1 MGTRERRDR
10 SNQIDKALRV
20 SFLEC
25 ASKYLSKPELVS
37 LAAVGGYGRGE
48 LSPASDLDLLILHTG
63 SEKPEVISEFVNAFL
78 YPLWDQG
85 RAIDHA
91 VRTRSETREIA
102 NEDIRVA
109 LGLLDLR
116 HIAGESELSNQV
128 ASDALENWR
137 KGREK
142 FLPKLRKS
150 IHEREN
156 RAGELA
162 FLLEPDLKEARGGL
176 RDINALRAIEMSG
189 AVSISLARVAESEAL
204 LSNVRDVL
212 HGENFKS
219 RDLLLLTEQD
229 RVASKMEY
237 ANADALMLDI
247 AKAARAVDHLMDST
261 WHRIDSNSG
270 QSWLR
275 RRKNQKIDQGLIIL
289 NSEVTIEDGYDIAND
304 SAIGLRAAAA
314 AAQRG
319 LPLSIDACVLLSEK
333 FSALPNPW
341 PKSVLNDLVSLIGAG
356 SSMIRVFEALDQDGL
371 IEKWIPEW
379 SHVRFLPQRNVL
391 HRHTVDRHMLETSVH
406 AAALTR
412 TVTRPDL
419 LLVAALFHDIGK
431 GFPEKDHSDY
441 GEELI
446 RPLAKRLGFDEKD
459 CDIIALLVREHL
471 LLSAVATRRDLEDPA
486 TIEFVVEKI
495 KDPESLQLL
504 HALSISDGEATGKA
518 AWSDWKAGLVST
530 LVGKCLASMAG
541 IKPVSQPELIPT
553 RSTDDDISITILN
566 SEDRSDS
573 LDNIANALDN
583 LDNIEIEIIARDQTG
598 LLSAVAGLM
607 TISRFN
613 VRSAKTRTTNE
624 IAVMR
629 WIVELDAN
637 AQLPSAEKLT
647 DQLRK
652 ALTGELDLGRKIE
665 ERIENYRKS
674 PGIPTPPPVV
684 FAANDLATN
693 ATIIEVRMHDR
704 PGILFNVTRAISR
717 FGVDIK
723 SAIVSTLGA
732 EAFDTLYVTDLEGQ
746 PLTGER
752 AQLLATKVENILI
765 THL

>member
-1 MGTRERRDR
+1 
-10 SNQIDKALRV
+10 
-20 SFLEC
+20 
-25 ASKYLSKPELVS
+25 
-37 LAAVGGYGRGE
+37 
-48 LSPASDLDLLILHTG
+48 
-63 SEKPEVISEFVNAFL
+63 
-78 YPLWDQG
+78 
-85 RAIDHA
+85 
-91 VRTRSETREIA
+91 
-102 NEDIRVA
+102 
-109 LGLLDLR
+109 
-116 HIAGESELSNQV
+116 
-128 ASDALENWR
+128 
-137 KGREK
+137 
-142 FLPKLRKS
+142 
-150 IHEREN
+150 
-156 RAGELA
+156 
-162 FLLEPDLKEARGGL
+162 
-176 RDINALRAIEMSG
+176 MSG
-189 AVSISLARVAESEAL
+189 AVPVSLARVAESEAL
-204 LSNVRDVL
+204 LSNVRDAL
-212 HGENFKS
+212 HGQNLKA
-219 RDLLLLTEQD
+219 RDQLLLAEQD
-229 RVASKMEY
+229 RVASKMNY
-237 ANADALMLDI
+237 SNADALMLDV
-247 AKAARAVDHLMDST
+247 AKAARAVDYLMDST
-261 WHRIDSNSG
+261 WHRIDSNDG

-275 RRKNQKIDQGLIIL
+275 RRKNQKIDQGLVIQ
-289 NSEVTIEDGYDIAND
+289 NSEVTIEDGYDISTD

-333 FSALPNPW
+333 FTSLSNPW
-341 PKSVLNDLVSLIGAG
+341 PKPVLNDLISLIGAG
-356 SSMIRVFEALDQDGL
+356 RSMIRVFEALDQDGL

-391 HRHTVDRHMLETSVH
+391 HRHTVDRHMLETAVH

-419 LLVAALFHDIGK
+419 LLVSALFHDIGK
-431 GFPEKDHSDY
+431 GFPNKDHSEY

-446 RPLAKRLGFDEKD
+446 KPLAKRLGFEEKD
-459 CDIIALLVREHL
+459 CDTIALLVREHL

-486 TIEFVVEKI
+486 TIGFVIEKI

-504 HALSISDGEATGKA
+504 HALSISDGEATGKS
-518 AWSDWKAGLVST
+518 AWSDWKAELVST
-530 LVGKCLASMAG
+530 LVAKCLAAMAG
-541 IKPVSQPELIPT
+541 IKPVSQPDLIPT
-553 RSTDDDISITILN
+553 GEIIDDIAIRFIGNQETT
-566 SEDRSDS
+566 E
-573 LDNIANALDN
+573 
-583 LDNIEIEIIARDQTG
+583 NIEIEIIAKDQTG

-613 VRSAKTRTTNE
+613 VRSAKTRTTND

-637 AQLPSAEKLT
+637 AQLPTAEKLT
-647 DQLRK
+647 EQLKK
-652 ALTGELDLGRKIE
+652 ALSGELDLGRKIE
-665 ERIENYRKS
+665 ERIANYRKY
-674 PGIPTPPPVV
+674 PGIPTPAPLV

>member
-1 MGTRERRDR
+1 VGTRERRDR

-20 SFLEC
+20 SFLES
-25 ASKYLSKPELVS
+25 ANKYLAKPELVS

-48 LSPASDLDLLILHTG
+48 LSPASDLDLLILHSG

-116 HIAGESELSNQV
+116 HVAGESELSNQV

-137 KGREK
+137 KGRDK

-156 RAGELA
+156 RSGELA

-189 AVSISLARVAESEAL
+189 AVSVSLARVAESEAL

-212 HGENFKS
+212 HGENLKS

-229 RVASKMEY
+229 RVASKMDY
-237 ANADALMLDI
+237 VNADALMLDI
-247 AKAARAVDHLMDST
+247 AKAARAVDYLMDST
-261 WHRIDSNSG
+261 WHRIDSTQG
-270 QSWLR
+270 QSWFS
-275 RRKNQKIDQGLIIL
+275 RRKNQNIDQGLVIL
-289 NSEVTIEDGYDIAND
+289 NSEVAIEDGYDISSD
-304 SAIGLRAAAA
+304 WAIGLRAAAA

-333 FSALPNPW
+333 FSALPDPW

-379 SHVRFLPQRNVL
+379 SQVRFLPQRNVL
-391 HRHTVDRHMLETSVH
+391 HRHTVDRHMLETAVH

-431 GFPEKDHSDY
+431 GFPDKDHSDY

-446 RPLAKRLGFDEKD
+446 RPLAKRLGFEEKD
-459 CDIIALLVREHL
+459 CDTIALLVKEHL

-486 TIEFVVEKI
+486 TIEYVVEKI
-495 KDPESLQLL
+495 KQPESLQLL
-504 HALSISDGEATGKA
+504 HALSISDGEATGKS

-530 LVGKCLASMAG
+530 LVSKCLAAMAG
-541 IKPVSQPELIPT
+541 IKPASQPELVPT
-553 RSTDDDISITILN
+553 GSLEDDISITILKN
-566 SEDRSDS
+566 EDNSDS
-573 LDNIANALDN
+573 
-583 LDNIEIEIIARDQTG
+583 LDNIEIEIIAKDQTG

-637 AQLPSAEKLT
+637 AELPSAEKLT
-647 DQLRK
+647 EQLKK
-652 ALTGELDLGRKIE
+652 ALSGELDLGRKIE
-665 ERIENYRKS
+665 ERIDNYRKF

>member
-25 ASKYLSKPELVS
+25 ANQYLSKPELVS

-63 SEKPEVISEFVNAFL
+63 SEKPEVILEFVNAFL

-156 RAGELA
+156 RSGELA

-212 HGENFKS
+212 HGENLKA

-247 AKAARAVDHLMDST
+247 AKAARAVDYLMDST

-289 NSEVTIEDGYDIAND
+289 NSEVTIEDGYDIASD
-304 SAIGLRAAAA
+304 SAIGLRSAAA

-319 LPLSIDACVLLSEK
+319 LPLSIDACVLLSEN

-371 IEKWIPEW
+371 IERWIPQW

-391 HRHTVDRHMLETSVH
+391 HRHTVDRHMLETAVH

-446 RPLAKRLGFDEKD
+446 RPLAKRLGFDEKE
-459 CDIIALLVREHL
+459 CETIALLVREHL

-486 TIEFVVEKI
+486 TIEYVVEKI
-495 KDPESLQLL
+495 KEPEALQLL
-504 HALSISDGEATGKA
+504 HALSISDGEATGKS
-518 AWSDWKAGLVST
+518 AWTEWKAGLVST
-530 LVGKCLASMAG
+530 LVGKCLAAMAG
-541 IKPVSQPELIPT
+541 VKPVSQPELIPT

-566 SEDRSDS
+566 SEDSSDS
-573 LDNIANALDN
+573 
-583 LDNIEIEIIARDQTG
+583 LDNIEIEIIAKDQTG

-613 VRSAKTRTTNE
+613 VRSAKTRTTND

-637 AQLPSAEKLT
+637 AQMPSAEKLT
-647 DQLRK
+647 DQLKK
-652 ALTGELDLGRKIE
+652 ALSGELDLGKKIE

>member
-20 SFLEC
+20 SFLES
-25 ASKYLSKPELVS
+25 ANKYLAKPELVS

-48 LSPASDLDLLILHTG
+48 LSPASDLDLLILHSG

-116 HIAGESELSNQV
+116 HVAGESELSNQV

-137 KGREK
+137 KGRDK

-156 RAGELA
+156 RSGELA

-189 AVSISLARVAESEAL
+189 AVSVSLARVAESEAL

-212 HGENFKS
+212 HGENLKS

-229 RVASKMEY
+229 RVASKMDY
-237 ANADALMLDI
+237 VNADALMLDI
-247 AKAARAVDHLMDST
+247 AKAARAVDYLMDST
-261 WHRIDSNSG
+261 WHRIDSTQG
-270 QSWLR
+270 QSWFS
-275 RRKNQKIDQGLIIL
+275 RRKNQNIDQGLVIL
-289 NSEVTIEDGYDIAND
+289 NSEVAIEDGYDISSD
-304 SAIGLRAAAA
+304 CAIGLRAAAA

-333 FSALPNPW
+333 FSALPDPW

-379 SHVRFLPQRNVL
+379 SQVRFLPQRNVL
-391 HRHTVDRHMLETSVH
+391 HRHTVDRHMLETAVH

-431 GFPEKDHSDY
+431 GFPDKDHSDY

-446 RPLAKRLGFDEKD
+446 RPLAKRLGFEEKD
-459 CDIIALLVREHL
+459 CDTIALLVKEHL

-486 TIEFVVEKI
+486 TIEYVVEKI
-495 KDPESLQLL
+495 KQPESLQLL
-504 HALSISDGEATGKA
+504 HALSISDGEATGKS

-530 LVGKCLASMAG
+530 LVSKCLAAMAG
-541 IKPVSQPELIPT
+541 IKPVSQPELVPT
-553 RSTDDDISITILN
+553 GSLEDDISITILKN
-566 SEDRSDS
+566 EDNSDS
-573 LDNIANALDN
+573 
-583 LDNIEIEIIARDQTG
+583 LDNIEIEIIAKDQTG

-637 AQLPSAEKLT
+637 AELPSAEKLT
-647 DQLRK
+647 EQLKK
-652 ALTGELDLGRKIE
+652 ALSGELDLGRKIE
-665 ERIENYRKS
+665 ERIDNYRKF

>member
-1 MGTRERRDR
+1 VGTRERRDR

-20 SFLEC
+20 SFLES
-25 ASKYLSKPELVS
+25 ANKYLAKPELVS

-48 LSPASDLDLLILHTG
+48 LSPASDLDLLILHSG

-116 HIAGESELSNQV
+116 HVAGESELSNQV

-137 KGREK
+137 KGRDK

-156 RAGELA
+156 RSGELA

-189 AVSISLARVAESEAL
+189 AVSVSLARVAESEAL

-212 HGENFKS
+212 HGENLKS

-229 RVASKMEY
+229 RVASKMDY
-237 ANADALMLDI
+237 VNADALMLDI
-247 AKAARAVDHLMDST
+247 AKAARAVDYLMDST
-261 WHRIDSNSG
+261 WHRIDSTQG
-270 QSWLR
+270 QSWFS
-275 RRKNQKIDQGLIIL
+275 RRKNQNIDQGLVIL
-289 NSEVTIEDGYDIAND
+289 NSEVVIEDGYDISSD
-304 SAIGLRAAAA
+304 CAIGLRAAAA

-333 FSALPNPW
+333 FSALPDPW

-379 SHVRFLPQRNVL
+379 SQVRFLPQRNVL
-391 HRHTVDRHMLETSVH
+391 HRHTVDRHMLETAVH

-431 GFPEKDHSDY
+431 GFPDKDHSDY

-446 RPLAKRLGFDEKD
+446 RPLAKRLGFEEKD
-459 CDIIALLVREHL
+459 CDTIALLVKEHL

-486 TIEFVVEKI
+486 TIEYVVEKI
-495 KDPESLQLL
+495 KQPESLQLL
-504 HALSISDGEATGKA
+504 HALSISDGEATGKS

-530 LVGKCLASMAG
+530 LVSKCLAAMAG
-541 IKPVSQPELIPT
+541 IKPASQPELVPT
-553 RSTDDDISITILN
+553 GSLEDDISITILKN
-566 SEDRSDS
+566 EDNSDS
-573 LDNIANALDN
+573 
-583 LDNIEIEIIARDQTG
+583 LDNIEIEIIAKDQTG

-637 AQLPSAEKLT
+637 AELPSAEKLT
-647 DQLRK
+647 EQLKK
-652 ALTGELDLGRKIE
+652 ALSGELDLGRKIE
-665 ERIENYRKS
+665 ERIDNYRKF

>member
-20 SFLEC
+20 SFLTC
-25 ASKYLSKPELVS
+25 ASQYLSKPETVS

-48 LSPASDLDLLILHTG
+48 LSPASDLDLLILHNG
-63 SEKPEVISEFVNAFL
+63 SEKPQVIQDFVNAFL

-102 NEDIRVA
+102 NEDVRVA

-137 KGREK
+137 KSREK
-142 FLPKLRKS
+142 YLRALRKS

-156 RAGELA
+156 RSGELA

-189 AVSISLARVAESEAL
+189 AVPVSLARVAESEAL
-204 LSNVRDVL
+204 LSNVRDAL
-212 HGENFKS
+212 HGENLKA
-219 RDLLLLTEQD
+219 RDQLLLTEQD
-229 RVASKMEY
+229 RVASKMNY
-237 ANADALMLDI
+237 SNADALMLDV
-247 AKAARAVDHLMDST
+247 AKAARAVDYLMDST
-261 WHRIDSNSG
+261 WHRIDSNVG

-275 RRKNQKIDQGLIIL
+275 RRKNQKIDQGLVIQ
-289 NSEVTIEDGYDIAND
+289 NSEVTIEDGYDISTD

-333 FSALPNPW
+333 FTSLSNPW
-341 PKSVLNDLVSLIGAG
+341 PKPVLNDLISLIGAG
-356 SSMIRVFEALDQDGL
+356 RSMIRVFEALDQDGL

-391 HRHTVDRHMLETSVH
+391 HRHTVDRHMLETAVH

-419 LLVAALFHDIGK
+419 LLVSALFHDIGK
-431 GFPEKDHSDY
+431 GFPDKDHSEY

-446 RPLAKRLGFDEKD
+446 KPLAKRLGFEEKD
-459 CDIIALLVREHL
+459 CDTIAILVREHL

-486 TIEFVVEKI
+486 TIGFVIEKI

-504 HALSISDGEATGKA
+504 HALSISDGEATGKS
-518 AWSDWKAGLVST
+518 AWSDWKAELVST
-530 LVGKCLASMAG
+530 LVAKCLAAMAG
-541 IKPVSQPELIPT
+541 IKPVSQPDLIPT
-553 RSTDDDISITILN
+553 GEIIDDIAIRFIGN
-566 SEDRSDS
+566 QEP
-573 LDNIANALDN
+573 AE
-583 LDNIEIEIIARDQTG
+583 NIEIEIIAKDQTG

-613 VRSAKTRTTNE
+613 VRSAKTRTTND

-637 AQLPSAEKLT
+637 AQLPTAEKLT
-647 DQLRK
+647 EQLKK
-652 ALTGELDLGRKIE
+652 ALSGELDLGRKIE
-665 ERIENYRKS
+665 ERIANYRKY
-674 PGIPTPPPVV
+674 PGIPTPAPLV

>member
-63 SEKPEVISEFVNAFL
+63 SEKPEVISEFINAFL

-156 RAGELA
+156 RSGELA

-176 RDINALRAIEMSG
+176 RDINALRAVEMSG

-212 HGENFKS
+212 HGENLKA

-247 AKAARAVDHLMDST
+247 AKAARAVDYLMDST
-261 WHRIDSNSG
+261 WHRIDSISG

-275 RRKNQKIDQGLIIL
+275 RRKNQKFDQGLVIL

-391 HRHTVDRHMLETSVH
+391 HRHTVDRHMLETAVH

-459 CDIIALLVREHL
+459 CGTIALLVREHL

-486 TIEFVVEKI
+486 TIEFVVERI

-504 HALSISDGEATGKA
+504 HALSISDGEATGKS

-541 IKPVSQPELIPT
+541 IKPASQPDLIPT
-553 RSTDDDISITILN
+553 KTITEDLSITILSNEN
-566 SEDRSDS
+566 SAD
-573 LDNIANALDN
+573 ALDN

-647 DQLRK
+647 DQLKK
-652 ALTGELDLGRKIE
+652 ALSGELDLGRKIE

-704 PGILFNVTRAISR
+704 PGILFSVTRAISR

>member
-10 SNQIDKALRV
+10 SNEIDKALRV
-20 SFLEC
+20 SFLTC
-25 ASKYLSKPELVS
+25 ASQYLSKPELVS
-37 LAAVGGYGRGE
+37 LTAVGGYGRGE
-48 LSPASDLDLLILHTG
+48 LSPASDLDLLILHNG
-63 SEKPEVISEFVNAFL
+63 SEKPQVIQDFVNAFL

-102 NEDIRVA
+102 NEDVRVA

-137 KGREK
+137 KSREK
-142 FLPKLRKS
+142 YLRALRKS

-156 RAGELA
+156 RSGELA

-189 AVSISLARVAESEAL
+189 AVPVSLARVAESEAL
-204 LSNVRDVL
+204 LSNVRDAL
-212 HGENFKS
+212 HGENLKA
-219 RDLLLLTEQD
+219 RDQLLLTEQD
-229 RVASKMEY
+229 RVASKMNY
-237 ANADALMLDI
+237 SNADALMLDV
-247 AKAARAVDHLMDST
+247 AKAARAVDYLMDST
-261 WHRIDSNSG
+261 WHRIDSNNG

-275 RRKNQKIDQGLIIL
+275 RRKNQKIDQGLVIQ
-289 NSEVTIEDGYDIAND
+289 NSEVTIEDGYDISTD

-333 FSALPNPW
+333 FKSLPNPW
-341 PKSVLNDLVSLIGAG
+341 PKPVLNDLISLIGAG
-356 SSMIRVFEALDQDGL
+356 RSMIRVFEALDQDGL

-379 SHVRFLPQRNVL
+379 FHVRFLPQRNVL
-391 HRHTVDRHMLETSVH
+391 HRHTVDRHMLETAVH
-406 AAALTR
+406 AAALIR

-419 LLVAALFHDIGK
+419 LLVSALFHDIGK
-431 GFPEKDHSDY
+431 GFPDKDHSEY

-446 RPLAKRLGFDEKD
+446 KPLAKRLGFDDKD
-459 CDIIALLVREHL
+459 CETIAILVREHL

-486 TIEFVVEKI
+486 TIGFVIEKI

-504 HALSISDGEATGKA
+504 HALSISDGEATGKS
-518 AWSDWKAGLVST
+518 AWSDWKAELVST
-530 LVGKCLASMAG
+530 LVAKCLAAMAG
-541 IKPVSQPELIPT
+541 IKPVSQPDLIPT
-553 RSTDDDISITILN
+553 GEIIDDIAIRFIGNQETT
-566 SEDRSDS
+566 E
-573 LDNIANALDN
+573 
-583 LDNIEIEIIARDQTG
+583 NIEIEIIAKDQTG

-613 VRSAKTRTTNE
+613 VRSAKTRTTND

-637 AQLPSAEKLT
+637 AQLPTAEKLT
-647 DQLRK
+647 EQLKK
-652 ALTGELDLGRKIE
+652 ALSGELNLGRKIE
-665 ERIENYRKS
+665 ERIANYRKY
-674 PGIPTPPPVV
+674 PGIPTPAPLV

>member
-137 KGREK
+137 KGRER

-156 RAGELA
+156 RSGELA

-176 RDINALRAIEMSG
+176 RDINALRAVEMSG

-212 HGENFKS
+212 HGENLKA

-247 AKAARAVDHLMDST
+247 AKAARAVDYLMDST
-261 WHRIDSNSG
+261 WHRIDSISG

-275 RRKNQKIDQGLIIL
+275 RRKNQKFDQGLVIL

-391 HRHTVDRHMLETSVH
+391 HRHTVDRHMLETAVH

-459 CDIIALLVREHL
+459 CGTIALLVREHL

-486 TIEFVVEKI
+486 TIEFVVERI

-504 HALSISDGEATGKA
+504 HALSISDGEATGKS

-541 IKPVSQPELIPT
+541 IKPASQPDLIPT
-553 RSTDDDISITILN
+553 KTITEDISITILSHQN
-566 SEDRSDS
+566 STD
-573 LDNIANALDN
+573 ALVN

-647 DQLRK
+647 DQLKK
-652 ALTGELDLGRKIE
+652 ALSGELDLGRKIE

-704 PGILFNVTRAISR
+704 PGILFSVTRAISR

>member
-20 SFLEC
+20 SFLTC
-25 ASKYLSKPELVS
+25 ASQYLSKPELVS
-37 LAAVGGYGRGE
+37 LTAVGGYGRGE
-48 LSPASDLDLLILHTG
+48 LSPASDLDLLILHNG
-63 SEKPEVISEFVNAFL
+63 SEKPQVISDFVNAFL

-102 NEDIRVA
+102 NEDVRVA

-137 KGREK
+137 KSREK
-142 FLPKLRKS
+142 YLRALRKS

-156 RAGELA
+156 RSGELA

-189 AVSISLARVAESEAL
+189 AVPVSLARVAESEAL
-204 LSNVRDVL
+204 LSNVRDAL
-212 HGENFKS
+212 HGENLKA
-219 RDLLLLTEQD
+219 RDQLLLTEQD
-229 RVASKMEY
+229 RVASKMNY
-237 ANADALMLDI
+237 SNADALMLDV
-247 AKAARAVDHLMDST
+247 AKAARAVDYLMDST
-261 WHRIDSNSG
+261 WHRIDSNDG

-275 RRKNQKIDQGLIIL
+275 RRKNQKIDQGLVIQ
-289 NSEVTIEDGYDIAND
+289 NSEVTIEDGYDISTD

-333 FSALPNPW
+333 FKSLPSPW
-341 PKSVLNDLVSLIGAG
+341 PKPVLNDLISLIGAG
-356 SSMIRVFEALDQDGL
+356 RSMIRVFEALDQDGL

-391 HRHTVDRHMLETSVH
+391 HRHTVDRHMLETAVH

-419 LLVAALFHDIGK
+419 LLVSALFHDIGK
-431 GFPEKDHSDY
+431 GFPNKDHSEY

-446 RPLAKRLGFDEKD
+446 KPLAKRLGFDDKD
-459 CDIIALLVREHL
+459 CETIAILVREHL

-486 TIEFVVEKI
+486 TIDFVIEKI

-504 HALSISDGEATGKA
+504 HALSISDGEATGKS
-518 AWSDWKAGLVST
+518 AWSDWKAELVST
-530 LVGKCLASMAG
+530 LVAKCLAAMAG
-541 IKPVSQPELIPT
+541 IKPVSQPDLIPT
-553 RSTDDDISITILN
+553 GEIIDDIAIRFIGNQETT
-566 SEDRSDS
+566 E
-573 LDNIANALDN
+573 
-583 LDNIEIEIIARDQTG
+583 NIEIEIIAKDQTG

-613 VRSAKTRTTNE
+613 VRSAKTRTTND

-637 AQLPSAEKLT
+637 AQLPTAEKLT
-647 DQLRK
+647 EQLKK
-652 ALTGELDLGRKIE
+652 ALSGELDLGRKIE
-665 ERIENYRKS
+665 ERIANYRKY
-674 PGIPTPPPVV
+674 PGIPTPAPLV

>member
-1 MGTRERRDR
+1 VGTRERRDR
-10 SNQIDKALRV
+10 SNQIDKALRF
-20 SFLEC
+20 SFLES
-25 ASKYLSKPELVS
+25 ANNYLENPELVS

-48 LSPASDLDLLILHTG
+48 LSPASDLDLLILHNG
-63 SEKPEVISEFVNAFL
+63 SEKPGVISEFVNAFL

-116 HIAGESELSNQV
+116 HVAGESELSNQV
-128 ASDALENWR
+128 SSDALENWR
-137 KGREK
+137 KNKDK

-156 RAGELA
+156 RSGELA

-189 AVSISLARVAESEAL
+189 AVSVSLARVAESEAL

-212 HGENFKS
+212 HGENLKS

-229 RVASKMEY
+229 RVASKMNY
-237 ANADALMLDI
+237 ANADALMLDV
-247 AKAARAVDHLMDST
+247 AKAARAVDYLMDST
-261 WHRIDSNSG
+261 WHRIDSNG
-270 QSWLR
+270 GKSWLR
-275 RRKNQKIDQGLIIL
+275 RKKNQKIDKGLVIL
-289 NSEVTIEDGYDIAND
+289 DSEVTIENGYEISSD

-314 AAQRG
+314 AAQLG
-319 LPLSIDACVLLSEK
+319 LPLSIDACILLAEK

-341 PKSVLNDLVSLIGAG
+341 PKPALNDLVSLIGAG
-356 SSMIRVFEALDQDGL
+356 SSMIRVFEALDQEGL
-371 IEKWIPEW
+371 SEKWIPEW

-391 HRHTVDRHMLETSVH
+391 HRHTVDRHMLETAVH

-431 GFPEKDHSDY
+431 GFPDKDHSDY

-446 RPLAKRLGFDEKD
+446 RPLASRLGFDGKD
-459 CDIIALLVREHL
+459 CDTIALLVKEHL
-471 LLSAVATRRDLEDPA
+471 LLSAAATRRDLDDPA

-495 KDPESLQLL
+495 KEPEALQLL
-504 HALSISDGEATGKA
+504 HALSISDGEATGKS
-518 AWSDWKAGLVST
+518 AWSEWKAGLVST
-530 LVGKCLASMAG
+530 LVGKCLAAMAG
-541 IKPVSQPELIPT
+541 VKAVSQPELIPT
-553 RSTDDDISITILN
+553 RQAVEDISITILN
-566 SEDRSDS
+566 SENS
-573 LDNIANALDN
+573 LDS
-583 LDNIEIEIIARDQTG
+583 LDNIEIEIIAKDQTG

-637 AQLPSAEKLT
+637 AQMPSAEKLT
-647 DQLRK
+647 DQLKK
-652 ALTGELDLGRKIE
+652 ALSGDLDLGRKIE
-665 ERIENYRKS
+665 ERIENYRRY

>member
-1 MGTRERRDR
+1 VGTRERRDR
-10 SNQIDKALRV
+10 SNQIDKALRF
-20 SFLEC
+20 SFLES
-25 ASKYLSKPELVS
+25 ANNYLENPELVS

-48 LSPASDLDLLILHTG
+48 LSPASDLDLLILHNG
-63 SEKPEVISEFVNAFL
+63 SEKPGVISEFVNAFL

-116 HIAGESELSNQV
+116 HVAGESELSNQV
-128 ASDALENWR
+128 SSDALENWR
-137 KGREK
+137 KNKDK

-156 RAGELA
+156 RSGELA

-189 AVSISLARVAESEAL
+189 AVSVSLARVAESEAL

-212 HGENFKS
+212 HGENLKS

-229 RVASKMEY
+229 RVASKMNY
-237 ANADALMLDI
+237 ANADALMLDV
-247 AKAARAVDHLMDST
+247 AKAARAVDYLMDST
-261 WHRIDSNSG
+261 WHRIDSNG
-270 QSWLR
+270 GKSWLR
-275 RRKNQKIDQGLIIL
+275 RKKNQKIDKGLVIL
-289 NSEVTIEDGYDIAND
+289 DSEVTIENGYEISSD

-314 AAQRG
+314 AAQLG
-319 LPLSIDACVLLSEK
+319 LPLSIDACILLAEK

-341 PKSVLNDLVSLIGAG
+341 PKPALNDLVSLIGAG
-356 SSMIRVFEALDQDGL
+356 SSMIRVFEALDQEGL

-391 HRHTVDRHMLETSVH
+391 HRHTVDRHMLETAVH

-431 GFPEKDHSDY
+431 GFPDKDHSDY

-446 RPLAKRLGFDEKD
+446 RPLASRLGFDGKD
-459 CDIIALLVREHL
+459 CDTIALLVKEHL
-471 LLSAVATRRDLEDPA
+471 LLSAAATRRDLDDPA

-495 KDPESLQLL
+495 KEPEALQLL
-504 HALSISDGEATGKA
+504 HALSISDGEATGKS
-518 AWSDWKAGLVST
+518 AWSEWKAGLVST
-530 LVGKCLASMAG
+530 LVGKCLAAMAG
-541 IKPVSQPELIPT
+541 VKAVSQPELIPT
-553 RSTDDDISITILN
+553 RQAVEDISITILN
-566 SEDRSDS
+566 SENS
-573 LDNIANALDN
+573 LDS
-583 LDNIEIEIIARDQTG
+583 LDNIEIEIIAKDQTG

-637 AQLPSAEKLT
+637 AQMPSAEKLT
-647 DQLRK
+647 DQLKK
-652 ALTGELDLGRKIE
+652 ALSGDLDLGRKIE
-665 ERIENYRKS
+665 ERIENYRRY